1 MKNFKNIKNIVGV
14 FALSAIIVS
23 CDVDNT
29 LDEIVDPEIVYAP
42 ANAGSAD
49 FSNFISLGN
58 SLTHGVVDG
67 TVFIASQENSFPNI
81 MANQMKAMGGGE
93 FIQPLVDDNIGG
105 LLYGGQEIAG
115 PRLYFNGAGP
125 AYLDATP
132 TTEVT
137 NKISGPF
144 NNFGVG
150 GARSF
155 HLIAPGY
162 GSVPGVLQGTAN
174 PYFAR
179 MSSSETA
186 SVLEDA
192 VATNPTFFSLWIG
205 NNDVLGYAT
214 SGGDASSSTITDT
227 PTFNFAMSTLVET
240 LTANGAKGII
250 ANIPN
255 VSDLPFFTTVPY
267 NPVPLD
273 AATAGQLNTGYAAY
287 NAGIQQAFAFL
298 VANTPMTQE
307 MADAEIAIRT
317 ITFAE
322 GQNAV
327 VIEDEYLTDLTA
339 INSGLKSWRQTTEA
353 DLITLPTSS
362 ILPSGAGTATP
373 LLDGNVLTADEQ
385 EEISVATAT
394 FNATIASLASQKG
407 LALYDANARFEVLA
421 NEGVQ
426 FGQYLLNASLVFGG
440 AISLDGIHPTPRG
453 YAFIAKEMLGQI
465 DATYG
470 SNFDASGNVPKA
482 DDFTTNFSPALR

>member
-58 SLTHGVVDG
+58 SLTHGISDG
-67 TVFIASQENSFPNI
+67 TAFIASQENSFPNI

-93 FIQPLVDDNIGG
+93 FIQPLVNDNIGG
-105 LLYGGQEIAG
+105 LLYGGQVLSG
-115 PRLYFNGAGP
+115 PRLYFNGAGL
-125 AYLDATP
+125 AVLDATP

-150 GARSF
+150 GAKSF

-162 GSVPGVLQGTAN
+162 GSVPGVLAGTAN
-174 PYFAR
+174 PYFAM

-205 NNDVLGYAT
+205 NNDVLGYAL
-214 SGGDASSSTITDT
+214 SGGDGTNPITDT
-227 PTFNFAMSTLVET
+227 PTFNFAMTTLVET
-240 LTANGAKGII
+240 LTANDAKGII

-255 VSDLPFFTTVPY
+255 VTDIPFFITVPY
-267 NPVPLD
+267 NPLPLD
-273 AATAGQLNTGYAAY
+273 AASAAELNAAYAAY
-287 NAGIQQAFAFL
+287 NGGLQAAFQALAGTGLF
-298 VANTPMTQE
+298 TQE
-307 MADAEIAIRT
+307 ELDRRT
-317 ITFAE
+317 INFVE
-322 GQNAV
+322 GNNAL
-327 VIEDEYLTDLTA
+327 IILDEYLTDLGA
-339 INSGLKSWRQTTEA
+339 INPGFAGLPQFRQTTST

-362 ILPSGAGTATP
+362 IIPTGAGTRTP
-373 LLDGNVLTADEQ
+373 LSDSSVLTPEEQ
-385 EEISVATAT
+385 EEILQATT
-394 FNATIASLASQKG
+394 IFNATIASLASQKG
-407 LALYDANARFEVLA
+407 LALYDANATFEVMA
-421 NEGVQ
+421 NGGIQ
-426 FGQYLLNASLVFGG
+426 FDEYLLNSSLIFGG
-440 AISLDGIHPTPRG
+440 AVSLDGVHPTPRG
-453 YAFIAKEMLGQI
+453 YALVAKEMLMQI

-470 SNFDASGNVPKA
+470 SNFEASGNVPKA
-482 DDFTTNFSPALR
+482 DDFTTNFSPALK

>member
-29 LDEIVDPEIVYAP
+29 LDEIVEPEIVYAT
-42 ANAGSAD
+42 ATSGSAD

-58 SLTHGVVDG
+58 SLTHGVVSG

-93 FIQPLVDDNIGG
+93 FIQPLVNDNIGG
-105 LLYGGQEIAG
+105 LLYGGQVLSG
-115 PRLYFNGAGP
+115 PRLYFDAEIGAP
-125 AYLDATP
+125 AFLDETP

-137 NKISGPF
+137 KKISGPF

-150 GARSF
+150 GAKSF

-162 GSVPGVLQGTAN
+162 GSVPGVLAGTAN
-174 PYFAR
+174 PYFAM

-214 SGGDASSSTITDT
+214 SGGDGSNPITDT
-227 PTFNFAMSTLVET
+227 PTFNFAMTTLVET
-240 LTANGAKGII
+240 LTANDAKGII

-255 VSDLPFFTTVPY
+255 VTAIPFFTSVSY

-273 AATAGQLNTGYAAY
+273 AATAGQLNAGYAAY
-287 NAGIQQAFAFL
+287 NGGLQAAFQALAGTGLF
-298 VANTPMTQE
+298 TQE
-307 MADAEIAIRT
+307 ELDRRT
-317 ITFAE
+317 INFVE
-322 GQNAV
+322 GNNAV
-327 VIEDEYLTDLTA
+327 VILDEYLTDLGA
-339 INSGLKSWRQTTEA
+339 INPAFAGLPQFRQTTST
-353 DLITLPTSS
+353 DLITLTTAS

-373 LLDGNVLTADEQ
+373 LSDSNVLTPEEQ
-385 EEISVATAT
+385 EEILQATT
-394 FNATIASLASQKG
+394 IFNATIASLASQKG
-407 LALYDANARFEVLA
+407 LALYDANATFEAMA
-421 NEGVQ
+421 NGGIQ
-426 FGQYLLNASLVFGG
+426 FDEYLVNSSLVFGG
-440 AISLDGIHPTPRG
+440 AVSLDGIHPTSRG
-453 YAFIAKEMLGQI
+453 YALAAKQMLMQI

-470 SNFDASGNVPKA
+470 SNFEASGNVPKA
-482 DDFTTNFSPALR
+482 DDFTTNFSPALK

>member
-58 SLTHGVVDG
+58 SLTHGISDG
-67 TVFIASQENSFPNI
+67 TAFIASQENSFPNI

-93 FIQPLVDDNIGG
+93 FIQPLVNDNIGG
-105 LLYGGQEIAG
+105 LLYGGQVLSG
-115 PRLYFNGAGP
+115 PRLYFNGAGL
-125 AYLDATP
+125 AVLDATP

-150 GARSF
+150 GAKSF

-162 GSVPGVLQGTAN
+162 GSVPGVLAGTAN
-174 PYFAR
+174 PYFAM

-205 NNDVLGYAT
+205 NNDVLGYAL
-214 SGGDASSSTITDT
+214 SGGDGTNPITDT
-227 PTFNFAMSTLVET
+227 PTFNFAMTTLVET
-240 LTANGAKGII
+240 LTANDAKGII

-255 VSDLPFFTTVPY
+255 VTDIPFFITVPY
-267 NPVPLD
+267 NPLPLD
-273 AATAGQLNTGYAAY
+273 AASAAELNAAYAAY
-287 NAGIQQAFAFL
+287 NGGLQAAFQALAGTGLF
-298 VANTPMTQE
+298 TQE
-307 MADAEIAIRT
+307 ELDRRT
-317 ITFAE
+317 INFVE
-322 GQNAV
+322 GNNAL
-327 VIEDEYLTDLTA
+327 IILDEYLTDLGA
-339 INSGLKSWRQTTEA
+339 INPGFAGLPQFRQTTST
-353 DLITLPTSS
+353 DLITLPTASF
-362 ILPSGAGTATP
+362 IPTGAGTATP
-373 LLDGNVLTADEQ
+373 LSDGNVLTPEEQ
-385 EEISVATAT
+385 EEILQATT
-394 FNATIASLASQKG
+394 IFNATIASLASQKG
-407 LALYDANARFEVLA
+407 LALYDANATFEVMA
-421 NEGVQ
+421 NGGIQ
-426 FGQYLLNASLVFGG
+426 FDEYLLNSSLIFGG
-440 AISLDGIHPTPRG
+440 AVSLDGVHPTPRG
-453 YAFIAKEMLGQI
+453 YALVAKEMLMQI

-470 SNFDASGNVPKA
+470 SNFEASGNVPKA
-482 DDFTTNFSPALR
+482 DDFTTNFSPALK

>member
-1 MKNFKNIKNIVGV
+1 MKNFKNIKNIVGL
-14 FALSAIIVS
+14 FALSALIVS

-58 SLTHGVVDG
+58 SLTHGISDG
-67 TVFIASQENSFPNI
+67 TAFIASQENSFPNI

-255 VSDLPFFTTVPY
+255 VSDLPFFTAVPY

-273 AATAGQLNTGYAAY
+273 AATAAQLNAGYAAY
-287 NAGIQQAFAFL
+287 NGGLQAAFQALAGTGLFTEEEL
-298 VANTPMTQE
+298 
-307 MADAEIAIRT
+307 DRRT
-317 ITFAE
+317 INFTE
-322 GQNAV
+322 GNNAV
-327 VIEDEYLTDLTA
+327 VILDEYLTDLGA
-339 INSGLKSWRQTTEA
+339 INPAFAQLPQFRQTTEA

-362 ILPSGAGTATP
+362 ILPTGAGTATP

-394 FNATIASLASQKG
+394 FNETIASLASQKG
-407 LALYDANARFEVLA
+407 LALYDANANFNELA
-421 NEGVQ
+421 NGGVQ

-453 YAFIAKEMLGQI
+453 YAFVAKQMLEQI

-470 SNFDASGNVPKA
+470 SNFEASGNVPKA